1 MVKELPQRRAAVCPP
16 GLLPIDGIQ
25 RLIDEQAQRT
35 QDEGPCWSLE
45 RGRETEGGKE
55 GEREGGGGREES
67 EKGRERNLIKQG
79 DGLTWFLFQLGQTFP
94 PPSPVEEKGLGL
106 CLLPVRR
113 QTDLFT

>member
-55 GEREGGGGREES
+55 GEREGGG
-67 EKGRERNLIKQG
+67 KGGEREREG
-79 DGLTWFLFQLGQTFP
+79 
-94 PPSPVEEKGLGL
+94 EKF
-106 CLLPVRR
+106 
-113 QTDLFT
+113 D

>member
-45 RGRETEGGKE
+45 RGRE
-55 GEREGGGGREES
+55 S
-67 EKGRERNLIKQG
+67 EKVRERNVIKQG
-79 DGLTWFLFQLGQTFP
+79 NGMTWFPFQLGQTFP
-94 PPSPVEEKGLGL
+94 PPSPVEGKGLGFL
-106 CLLPVRR
+106 CSV
-113 QTDLFT
+113 